1 MRVARGYG
9 RIALVLGG
17 LAVVACGGG
26 GVSLEAWAEEAD
38 PICDDLAEALADAED
53 AEEIE
58 AELDD
63 AVDALEELEAP
74 GNDDDADLVADGI
87 DGLRS
92 AVGESADLVAAVD
105 EGDDALAALADVAAG
120 PDVEDAVEQV
130 EATGADSC
138 VDAAE
143 DGAGPLDQLAVSAE
157 LLGEVADLRVGDCV
171 VLDPDLAPAPS
182 CDDAEGEILLT
193 SLGEPECPEE
203 ADVTE
208 TVERSEGDDSVTAGL
223 CLRTLVNPDDTDGFL
238 EIGSCA
244 DVQRREDGTFDVL
257 ELECDDPAVTH
268 QISSGIATEESCA
281 LVEQAFATSEE
292 EKEASGFEFW
302 CATPA

>member
-17 LAVVACGGG
+17 LAVAACGGG

-38 PICDDLAEALADAED
+38 PICDDLADALADAED

-63 AVDALEELEAP
+63 AADALEELEAP
-74 GNDDDADLVADGI
+74 GNDDDAEIVANGI
-87 DGLRS
+87 DGLRE
-92 AVGESADLVAAVD
+92 AVGESVDLLAAVD
-105 EGDDALAALADVAAG
+105 EGDDALAALADAAAG
-120 PDVEDAVEQV
+120 PDVDDAVEQI
-130 EATGADSC
+130 EETGAGGC

-171 VLDPDLAPAPS
+171 VLDPDLALAPS
-182 CDDAEGEILLT
+182 CDDAEGEILRT

-208 TVERSEGDDSVTAGL
+208 TVERSEGDDSVIAGL

-244 DVQRREDGTFDVL
+244 EVQRREDGSFDVV

-268 QISSGIATEESCA
+268 QISSGIAAEGSCA
-281 LVEQAFATSEE
+281 LVEQSFATSEE
-292 EKEASGFEFW
+292 EKEAFGFEFW

>member
-1 MRVARGYG
+1 MRVARGY
-9 RIALVLGG
+9 RRMALVLGG
-17 LAVVACGGG
+17 LAVAACSGG

-38 PICDDLAEALADAED
+38 PICDDLADALADAED

-63 AVDALEELEAP
+63 AVDALEELDAP
-74 GNDDDADLVADGI
+74 GNDDDAEIVANGI
-87 DGLRS
+87 DGLRE
-92 AVGESADLVAAVD
+92 AVGETVDLVTAVD
-105 EGDDALAALADVAAG
+105 EGDDALAALTDAAAG
-120 PDVEDAVEQV
+120 PDVDDAAEQI
-130 EATGADSC
+130 EETGASSC

-143 DGAGPLDQLAVSAE
+143 DGAGPLDQLTVSAE
-157 LLGEVADLRVGDCV
+157 LLGEVAELRVGDCV
-171 VLDPDLAPAPS
+171 VLDPDLALAPS

-244 DVQRREDGTFDVL
+244 DVQRRDDGTFDVL

-268 QISSGIATEESCA
+268 LISSGITAEQSCA
-281 LVEQAFATSEE
+281 LVEQSFETSDEEREAF
-292 EKEASGFEFW
+292 GFDFW